1 MNKAQAAALNADL
14 KAAIDA
20 VLERH
25 GLQKSKQNLSFTSS
39 GEITLNVK
47 AASAEAKKSN
57 VKMFATF
64 VNVKEE
70 DIERVFTL
78 GGKELRLADYNHRA
92 RKMPWVAEEPATG
105 KRYKLTDEQVQRAF
119 AKLS

>member
-1 MNKAQAAALNADL
+1 MNKAQASAINADVKAALAEVFA
-14 KAAIDA
+14 K
-20 VLERH
+20 H
-25 GLQKSKQNLSFTSS
+25 GLEMGKQNLSFTAS

-47 AASAEAKKSN
+47 AATKEAKQSN
-57 VKMFATF
+57 VKMFAIF

-78 GGKELRLADYNHRA
+78 GGKELKLADYNARA
-92 RKMPWVAEEPATG
+92 RKMPWVAEEPSTG

-119 AKLS
+119 AQFA